1 MKFTIIERKGS
12 FGRHCNVAIW
22 KIVLHCLM
30 WCILRKRN
38 ARNFEDVEWSLI
50 ECKSFFFSSLL
61 EWARALQV
69 FPSVSFLDLLEFCS
83 LRC

>member
-1 MKFTIIERKGS
+1 MLE
-12 FGRHCNVAIW
+12 
-22 KIVLHCLM
+22 
-30 WCILRKRN
+30 ILRMLS
-38 ARNFEDVEWSLI
+38 SLSSSLNPFSFLLCWNGL
-50 ECKSFFFSSLL
+50 ELSKFKSFFFSSLL